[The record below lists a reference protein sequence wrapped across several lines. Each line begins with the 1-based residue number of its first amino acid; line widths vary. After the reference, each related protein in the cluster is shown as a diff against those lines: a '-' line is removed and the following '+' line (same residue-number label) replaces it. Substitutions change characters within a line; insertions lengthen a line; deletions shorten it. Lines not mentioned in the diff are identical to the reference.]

1 MKATR
6 LYGIGDIR
14 LTEVPVPTPAPGEVL
29 IRVEACGICGTDRH
43 LVNGTF
49 PSKPPVTLGHEF
61 SGIVVEA
68 GAGVTLLPGTRVTCD
83 PNTWCGHCANCRR
96 GRVNLCLNN
105 VATGLGRDGGFAEFC
120 TFPAQK
126 AHILPEGLD
135 PRHGAFCEPLACT
148 IHGIDRGAPQAG
160 ERVMVLGGGVIGML
174 AVQLCALA
182 GAEVMLVT
190 RQAAKQS
197 LGLRV
202 GAHEA
207 VATEAEARKVWPEGA
222 DLVVEAAGVAA
233 TVEMA
238 PRLARDGGRVV
249 ILGVLDKGERVQVEP
264 FDLLFR
270 EVQVLTAFLNPF
282 TQDRAA
288 AMVAAGRLQLDT
300 LISRT
305 LPLAEAAEAILNPAR
320 AGEVRAIVTP

>member
-1 MKATR
+1 
-6 LYGIGDIR
+6 
-14 LTEVPVPTPAPGEVL
+14 
-29 IRVEACGICGTDRH
+29 
-43 LVNGTF
+43 
-49 PSKPPVTLGHEF
+49 
-61 SGIVVEA
+61 
-68 GAGVTLLPGTRVTCD
+68 
-83 PNTWCGHCANCRR
+83 
-96 GRVNLCLNN
+96 
-105 VATGLGRDGGFAEFC
+105 
-120 TFPAQK
+120 
-126 AHILPEGLD
+126 
-135 PRHGAFCEPLACT
+135 
-148 IHGIDRGAPQAG
+148 
-160 ERVMVLGGGVIGML
+160 
-174 AVQLCALA
+174 
-182 GAEVMLVT
+182 
-190 RQAAKQS
+190 
-197 LGLRV
+197 V

-320 AGEVRAIVTP
+320 AGEVREIVTP